1 MQVEYLVQPQT
12 KQLLISLAHKYEVAT
27 FTKEDPSQFI
37 RWYSSPEDVEVASF
51 IAAMLSF
58 GSRKQFIPKIRY
70 IFELADKAG
79 GMAAWLKG
87 GQYKKDFASSD
98 CKFYRFYSFSDM
110 LELFSSLESVLKEHS
125 TLGNA
130 VKEFCD
136 NKMSEHTDYGDRH
149 DCAESIGDNGDILP
163 SVALSCS
170 VLDSTLDFF
179 RIHFSKASI
188 VPKGKNSANK
198 RIHMFLRWMVRQNSP
213 VDLGLW
219 SWFPPS
225 QLIIPLDVHVLQEAK
240 NLGLIAPTAPASLT
254 TARLI
259 TAQLQQIWPDD
270 PCKGDFALFGLGV
283 DETD

>member
-1 MQVEYLVQPQT
+1 MQVEYIIQPQT
-12 KQLLISLAHKYEVAT
+12 KQLLISLAQKYEIAT

-87 GQYKKDFASSD
+87 GQYKKDFQCSD
-98 CKFYRFYSFSDM
+98 CKFYRFYSYSDM
-110 LELFSSLESVLKEHS
+110 LELFSALENVLKEHS

-130 VKEFCD
+130 IKGFCD
-136 NKMSEHTDYGDRH
+136 NKMSEHTDYWDYGDMP
-149 DCAESIGDNGDILP
+149 DCAGNIGNKGNKGDKGDIL
-163 SVALSCS
+163 SC
-170 VLDSTLDFF
+170 VLLFF
-179 RIHFSKASI
+179 QIYFEAAKI
-188 VPKGKNSANK
+188 VPKGKTSANK

-213 VDLGLW
+213 VDIGLW

-240 NLGLIAPTAPASLT
+240 NLGLIPPTAPASLT
-254 TARLI
+254 TARQI
-259 TAQLQQIWPDD
+259 TAQLQQIWPED

>member
-1 MQVEYLVQPQT
+1 MHCKQKLQVEYIIQPQT
-12 KQLLISLAHKYEVAT
+12 KQLLISLAQKYEVAT

-87 GQYKKDFASSD
+87 GQYKKDFQCSD
-98 CKFYRFYSFSDM
+98 CKFYRFYSYSDM
-110 LELFSSLESVLKEHS
+110 LELFSALESVLKEHS

-130 VKEFCD
+130 IKGFCD
-136 NKMSEHTDYGDRH
+136 NKMSEHTDYGD
-149 DCAESIGDNGDILP
+149 ILP
-163 SVALSCS
+163 SVTLPYS

-219 SWFPPS
+219 DWFSPS

-240 NLGLIAPTAPASLT
+240 NLGLIPPTAPASLT
-254 TARLI
+254 TARQI